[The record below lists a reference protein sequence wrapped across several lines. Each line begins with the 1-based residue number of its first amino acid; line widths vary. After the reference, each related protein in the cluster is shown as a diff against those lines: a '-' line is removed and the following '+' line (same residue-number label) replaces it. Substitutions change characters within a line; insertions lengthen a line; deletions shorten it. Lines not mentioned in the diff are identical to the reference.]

1 MKTSLYLIVALLI
14 AGACEDNLLE
24 TVPTDRV
31 SKSIFWETEK
41 DAIYAANAVY
51 RFLDGFMV
59 KYDGLTDILHA
70 NVQFSAEASMERGD
84 FNSLF
89 PMVQNEW
96 ANHYEGIRAANN
108 FLENV
113 DKVQTN
119 KADLIPILK
128 AEVKVIRAYL
138 YMKLVML
145 YGDVPLVTR
154 TIHEISQAQRVT
166 RTPASDIWDF
176 INVEL
181 EQSASILPWKQSEK
195 GRITKGAARALQ
207 ARTFLYQGNFVE
219 AAAKAS
225 EVMSSGLYELYPKYE
240 ELFDYAAEN
249 SSEVILDKQF
259 VKDDYSNSAF
269 NLGPYSHKN
278 SGSQYV
284 PTKKLVDAYLMKN
297 GKSITDPSSGFD
309 PDNPYE
315 NRDPRLKYS
324 VFVKGARLYNG
335 EIYDPTPGS
344 GTRDEIGGTYLA
356 TSLGYNIR
364 KYVNQEDFADPT
376 NSSINV
382 ILIRYAEVL
391 LTYAEAKI
399 ELNETDQ
406 SVYDAINAIR
416 GRSDVNLPPVDAGK
430 TQSEL
435 RDIVRHERMVELAFE
450 GHRLFDLRRWKL
462 AETVIPGFVE
472 GMTYKNP
479 DGSYTTVRI
488 DGFLKVFDPGK
499 HYLWPIPKKEIDL
512 NVNLTQNP
520 GW

>member
-1 MKTSLYLIVALLI
+1 MKKSIYLILAWLTVAS
-14 AGACEDNLLE
+14 CEDNLLE
-24 TVPTDRV
+24 TVPSDRV
-31 SKSIFWETEK
+31 SKSTFWKTEK
-41 DAIYAANAVY
+41 DAVYAANAVY

-70 NVQFSAEASMERGD
+70 NVQFSAQASMERGD

-89 PMVQNEW
+89 PMIQDEW
-96 ANHYEGIRAANN
+96 TSHYEGIRAANN

-113 DKVQTN
+113 DQVEAI
-119 KADLIPILK
+119 KADLVPVLK
-128 AEVKVIRAYL
+128 AEVRVIRAYL
-138 YMKLVML
+138 YLKLIML
-145 YGDVPLVTR
+145 YGDVPLVTK
-154 TIHEISQAQRVT
+154 TINEISEGQQVK
-166 RTPASDIWDF
+166 RTTAPGIWDF
-176 INVEL
+176 VNTEL
-181 EQSASILPWKQSEK
+181 EECADILPAKQSEK
-195 GRITKGAARALQ
+195 GRITKGAAQALKARAL
-207 ARTFLYQGNFVE
+207 LYQGNFSE

-240 ELFDYAAEN
+240 ELFDYPAEN

-259 VKDDYSNSAF
+259 VKDDYSNNAF

-284 PTKKLVDAYLMKN
+284 PTKKLVDAYLMRN
-297 GKSITDPSSGFD
+297 GKNITDASSGFD

-324 VFVKGARLYNG
+324 VFVKGAQLYNG

-364 KYVNQEDFADPT
+364 KYVNEEDFADPT
-376 NSSINV
+376 NCSINI

-416 GRSDVNLPPVDAGK
+416 GRSDVNLPPVDPGK
-430 TQSEL
+430 TQAEL

-450 GHRLFDLRRWKL
+450 GHRLFDLRRWRL
-462 AETVIPGFVE
+462 AETIIPGFVE